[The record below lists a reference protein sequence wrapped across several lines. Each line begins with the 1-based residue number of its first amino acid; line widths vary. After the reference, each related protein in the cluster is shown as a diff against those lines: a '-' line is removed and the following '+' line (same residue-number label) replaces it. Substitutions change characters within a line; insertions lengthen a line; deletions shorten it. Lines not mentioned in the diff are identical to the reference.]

1 MRPGHCNQLDDV
13 VAICYKSMM
22 SSMPLRIDDGL
33 IKEARLSGQL
43 FHRSIPQQVEHWAS
57 LGRLLEKVL
66 TVSSV
71 AKVKGLYRP
80 VNLEKALTSARS
92 SAGRKKT
99 LALLARKKGL
109 LYGIKPDRP
118 GVLLQYQPD
127 GTGVAGEM
135 VGSDFV
141 RTRKAAKKPT
151 R

>member
-1 MRPGHCNQLDDV
+1 
-13 VAICYKSMM
+13 M

-43 FHRSIPQQVEHWAS
+43 FHRSIPQQVEHWAC

-71 AKVKGLYRP
+71 AKVKGLHRP
-80 VNLEKALTSARS
+80 VRLEKALASAGS

-99 LALLARKKGL
+99 LALLTRKKGP
-109 LYGIKPDRP
+109 LYGTKPDRP

-127 GTGVAGEM
+127 DTVVAGER
-135 VGSDFV
+135 VRGEFV
-141 RTRKAAKKPT
+141 RTRKAVKKPA